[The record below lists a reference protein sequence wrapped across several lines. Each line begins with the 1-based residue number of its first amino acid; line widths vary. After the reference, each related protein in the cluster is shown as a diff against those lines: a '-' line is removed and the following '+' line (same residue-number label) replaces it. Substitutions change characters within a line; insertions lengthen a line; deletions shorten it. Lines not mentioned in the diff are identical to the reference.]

1 MTGYRLAIAD
11 TVPPSQPTPSGRGR
25 QIAAAVV
32 TVVTL
37 VIVFAGI
44 LPRFADYGEAWAA
57 IQEMET
63 VWIALLVVAAAVNVV
78 LYVFPYQAALPGLG
92 FGAAFE
98 VRQTSYLISNT
109 VPGGGAFGLG
119 VQYAMLDD
127 RGVPPAASS
136 AAIGITSVWNTLVML
151 ALPVVAILAYAARE
165 SPPAWAI
172 TAGATGL
179 VAVGILIGLLVLL
192 FRSESTAR
200 RIGGLA
206 DRLIAWLGRRLGR
219 QWELST
225 TGALLSFRESTI
237 EVVRRRGWSITLTN
251 LAQQLAQF
259 SLLFLA
265 LRGIEAGDPEPV
277 SLVGALVAFS
287 IGRLGGFVPITPG
300 GLGTVDA
307 LITAILV
314 GLGATEADALAATLL
329 WRAATFFPQV
339 LIGLI
344 TFVGWRRRRSRGTGT
359 QTA

>member
-1 MTGYRLAIAD
+1 MRRYRRGISDA
-11 TVPPSQPTPSGRGR
+11 TTPSEPAPSGRGR
-25 QIAAAVV
+25 QIAATVV

-44 LPRFADYGEAWAA
+44 LPRFADYGEAWSA
-57 IQEMET
+57 IQEMEAT
-63 VWIALLVVAAAVNVV
+63 WIALLAVAAAVNVV
-78 LYVFPYQAALPGLG
+78 VYVFPYQAALPGLG

-172 TAGATGL
+172 TAGIAGL
-179 VAVGILIGLLVLL
+179 IAVGLLIGLLAILL
-192 FRSESTAR
+192 RSEATAR
-200 RIGGLA
+200 RLGGLA
-206 DRLIAWLGRRLGR
+206 DRMIAWLGRRLHR
-219 QWELST
+219 EWTVSAT
-225 TGALLSFRESTI
+225 DALLSFRESTLD
-237 EVVRRRGWSITLTN
+237 VVRRRGWSITLTN
-251 LAQQLAQF
+251 LAQQLVQF
-259 SLLFLA
+259 SLLFIA
-265 LRGIEAGDPEPV
+265 LRGIQAGDPDPV

-287 IGRLGGFVPITPG
+287 IGRLGGFVPVTPG

-339 LIGLI
+339 VIGLI
-344 TFVGWRRRRSRGTGT
+344 TFVTWRRRRARSAGPATG
-359 QTA
+359 